1 MNICGKNR
9 NEIEKALAGKTRG
22 ELVEIIVS
30 FAAVEQHFTPAEI
43 ASRSGMT
50 KRTVLADINAGRFGG
65 EYYRRAGNQITVSAA
80 GVNAWR
86 KSFRVVVEP
95 SEKRPKPNE

>member
-1 MNICGKNR
+1 MNFAGKSR
-9 NEIEKALAGKTRG
+9 EEIAQALAPKTRDG
-22 ELVEIIVS
+22 LIDVIFSLAV
-30 FAAVEQHFTPAEI
+30 VEQHFTPTQI

-50 KRTVLADINAGRFGG
+50 KRTVLADIHAGRFGG
-65 EYYRRAGNQITVSAA
+65 EYYKRAGNQITVSAS

-95 SEKRPKPNE
+95 SKEP